1 LVEIDMSDNQI
12 YSWTTGIP
20 LFKGLDTADIDAVMK
35 SSTTR
40 TYEVNQKLFSQDD
53 SSNGLYLL
61 LSGKLKVYIF
71 SGLRGGEI
79 KVLAELDPGQHAGAM
94 GLIDGRKFS
103 ASVEAIESSKVLF
116 IPADHFLE
124 LLETNPKFAKSV
136 IDSLCDLLNSQQKL
150 KIKSQN
156 AMLIKEKKLAPTL
169 PNMRIL
175 CSIMRMH
182 NSNISINK

>member
-1 LVEIDMSDNQI
+1 MSENFHQ
-12 YSWTTGIP
+12 SWISNIP
-20 LFKGLDTADIDAVMK
+20 FLKGLPSTDLMEVMK
-35 SSTTR
+35 ISTTK
-40 TYEVNQKLFSQDD
+40 TFEADEKLFTENDASD
-53 SSNGLYLL
+53 GLYVL

-71 SGLRGGEI
+71 SGLRGDTI
-79 KVLAELDPGQHAGAM
+79 KVLSELDPGQHVGAM

-103 ASVEAIESSKVLF
+103 ASVEAIEISKVLF
-116 IPADHFLE
+116 IPAYHFLE

-136 IDSLCDLLNSQQKL
+136 IDSLCDLVNSQQKL

-169 PNMRIL
+169 PNMKIL

-182 NSNISINK
+182 NNNISINK

>member
-1 LVEIDMSDNQI
+1 LAEIGMSDNQI
-12 YSWTTGIP
+12 YSWTSDIP

-53 SSNGLYLL
+53 PSNGLYLL

-79 KVLAELDPGQHAGAM
+79 KVLAEIDPGQHAGAM

-103 ASVEAIESSKVLF
+103 ASVEAIEISKVLF
-116 IPADHFLE
+116 IPAYHFLE
-124 LLETNPKFAKSV
+124 LLETNQKFAKSV

-156 AMLIKEKKLAPTL
+156 VMLIKEKKLAPTL

-182 NSNISINK
+182 NNNISINK